1 MLYVVRVLLACGA
14 GSRPGALR
22 TLFVVV
28 PRAIFYGVRS
38 SLCSDVLDG
47 RTLVPKEGPCEQ
59 DALGRHRRAAGVG
72 GAYSAAVINALRT
85 MVL

>member
-1 MLYVVRVLLACGA
+1 MLYVVCVLLG
-14 GSRPGALR
+14 

-28 PRAIFYGVRS
+28 PSAIFYGVRS
-38 SLCSDVLDG
+38 LLCSGVLDG
-47 RTLVPKEGPCEQ
+47 CTLVPEEGPCEQ

-85 MVL
+85 MAL